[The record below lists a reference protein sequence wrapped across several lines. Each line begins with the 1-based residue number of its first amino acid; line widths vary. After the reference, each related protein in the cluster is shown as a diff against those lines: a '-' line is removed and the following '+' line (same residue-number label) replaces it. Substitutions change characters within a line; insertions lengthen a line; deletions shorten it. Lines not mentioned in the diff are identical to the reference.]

1 MVLGATVAIG
11 AVRGGLCL
19 SGAGCVSWGERGIV
33 TTPLEQIEIRAP

>member
-1 MVLGATVAIG
+1 MLLIGGG